1 VPVLPAV
8 IPLFPLPD
16 VVLFPR
22 MPLPLHVFEPRYRKM
37 VADVLA
43 GHRTIGMTLLRPGWE
58 ADYYGRPAVYPVG
71 CAGIVD
77 ESQQLEGGRFNIVL
91 KGVARFRMLEE
102 RGGEPYRMASVEY
115 HGDIMGEP
123 AVLEASRQ
131 RLLAALSGLAEGAT
145 VFLSRPDLSH
155 ELFANAVCQYLD
167 LAAVEKMSLLD
178 CDSVA
183 ARYQRLL
190 EILEFRALERS
201 HGGGSP
207 GPIVH

>member
-1 VPVLPAV
+1 MPVLPAV

-16 VVLFPR
+16 TVLFPR

-37 VADVLA
+37 VADALA

-58 ADYYGRPAVYPVG
+58 ADYYGRPPIYAVG

-77 ESQQLEGGRFNIVL
+77 ESQVVEGGRYNIVL
-91 KGVARFRMLEE
+91 KGVARFRVVDE
-102 RGGEPYRMASVEY
+102 RSGEPYRLATVEY
-115 HGDIMGEP
+115 RGDIMGEP
-123 AVLEASRQ
+123 TVLEASRR
-131 RLLAALSGLAEGAT
+131 RLLTALSGLAEGAT
-145 VFLSRPDLSH
+145 VFLARPDLSH

-167 LAAVEKMSLLD
+167 LAAVEKQSLLD

-190 EILEFRALERS
+190 EILEFRALERT
-201 HGGGSP
+201 HGGPS